1 MAALLYRA
9 RTLGIMKEP
18 AYRNAMSTMSSR
30 GWRRQEP
37 GPVKPLEQPTM
48 LTRAI
53 EIVRGGTDRDRV
65 AERARVPRADLD
77 LLVSRR

>member
-1 MAALLYRA
+1 
-9 RTLGIMKEP
+9 
-18 AYRNAMSTMSSR
+18 
-30 GWRRQEP
+30 
-37 GPVKPLEQPTM
+37 M

-53 EIVRGGTDRDRV
+53 EIVGQAGTDRDRV